1 MGGIARYLEEAALVT
16 RAMDPVII
24 RQVSDILLAALREGR
39 QVFLFGNGGSA
50 ATASHFAV
58 DLGKGLQAHDGRRV
72 KALALTDAVPVMT
85 AWANDTDYSRIFS
98 EQLANFACPGDVA
111 IAISGSG
118 NSPNVLKAVR
128 TAIEKGALTIGF
140 TGDMGG
146 KLKEMVDL
154 CVVVPSNNMQHIED
168 CHMIV
173 AHVIYT
179 DLRERLAVEGR
190 AASTRR
196 SVAVEPGA
204 AVPPVAPGPPTFS

>member
-24 RQVSDILLAALREGR
+24 RQVSDVLLAALREGR

-58 DLGKGLQAHDGRRV
+58 DLGKGLQAHDGRRL

-118 NSPNVLKAVR
+118 NSPNVLKGVR
-128 TAIEKGALTIGF
+128 TAIEKGALTIAF
-140 TGDMGG
+140 TGDMEG

-154 CVVVPSNNMQHIED
+154 CVVVPSSNMQHIED

-179 DLRERLAVEGR
+179 DLRERLAAGAR
-190 AASTRR
+190 AASVGRP
-196 SVAVEPGA
+196 AAFGPGA
-204 AVPPVAPGPPTFS
+204 AVPPPDSPPVS